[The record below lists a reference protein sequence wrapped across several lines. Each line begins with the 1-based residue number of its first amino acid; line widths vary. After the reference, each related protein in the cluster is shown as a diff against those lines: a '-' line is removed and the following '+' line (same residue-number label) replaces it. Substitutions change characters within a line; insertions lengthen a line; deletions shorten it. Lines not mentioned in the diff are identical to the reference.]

1 MTLLFCYY
9 EFGGEPY
16 YECSRNL
23 SKIRRCN
30 SFISKTERK
39 YSSRTGPKKGVNE
52 VQIRRYELN
61 NATPRRNQL
70 QKIAEALDI
79 NIYELYTTAINNE
92 NGDTVSTMDCL
103 GVQLDEGLDGLLKF
117 LSMHGIEYSISEGA
131 FIFEETG
138 QRYIITSENFM
149 LFFDAALEQL
159 KFLIRLLF
167 KESKL

>member
-1 MTLLFCYY
+1 MSAAETYPKL
-9 EFGGEPY
+9 GDA
-16 YECSRNL
+16 
-23 SKIRRCN
+23 IRLYRRQ
-30 SFISKTERK
+30 KGYTQAELARK
-39 YSSRTGPKKGVNE
+39 SGVNE

-92 NGDTVSTMDCL
+92 NGDTVSTMNCL